1 MGITGYFELQWKCLV
16 VVALRLLFLVPAGV
30 PARSGESYLKDNI
43 TVRQGDSAVLKQAQ
57 KFRARN
63 HLSHSTPAADEVLSV
78 LLRMA
83 REGAHGGI
91 GTMTFLYKCKPFTN
105 KPLKMCNV
113 DNKVSRVAWLNRTTI
128 LFTGNEKWSL
138 DPRVVLLNT
147 AVTEYSIKIINVN
160 LYDEGPYV
168 CSILTNK
175 KPESTKVHL
184 IVQEQCYVGG
194 LYAEYGKGHHL
205 ILERETLQNEQVPA
219 RIVNISTDVSVNEG
233 SNVSLMCLAIG
244 RPEPSIFWKF
254 RSSKGDGKDPP
265 VISRA
270 RSTGT
275 AVGQKGVLWC
285 EASAIPLADFQWYK
299 GERRLF
305 NGLNRVKIENKGKQS
320 MLTFFNV
327 SEEDYGNYT
336 CVAMNTLGI
345 TNASII
351 LYAAVL
357 SHSLLYE
364 SRPANT
370 LKRDFGDPP
379 EMSTYQ

>member
-1 MGITGYFELQWKCLV
+1 MGITGYFQLQWKCLV

-30 PARSGESYLKDNI
+30 PARSGDPYLKDNI
-43 TVRQGDSAVLKQAQ
+43 TVRQGDSAVLK
-57 KFRARN
+57 
-63 HLSHSTPAADEVLSV
+63 
-78 LLRMA
+78 
-83 REGAHGGI
+83 
-91 GTMTFLYKCKPFTN
+91 
-105 KPLKMCNV
+105 CNV

-147 AVTEYSIKIINVN
+147 AVTEYSIKILNVN

-184 IVQEQCYVGG
+184 IV
-194 LYAEYGKGHHL
+194 
-205 ILERETLQNEQVPA
+205 QVPA

-244 RPEPSIFWKF
+244 RPEPTILWKF
-254 RSSKGDGKDPP
+254 RSSKGNRIITEGEYVEMTGITKDMSGSYDCITSNDISPPDVRTVQVTVNYPP

-285 EASAIPLADFQWYK
+285 EASAVPLADFQWYK
-299 GERRLF
+299 GERRLLNGF
-305 NGLNRVKIENKGKQS
+305 NGVKIENKGKQS

-351 LYAAVL
+351 LYGPGAIHDVNNAALSPTCSFLLLTLVLTLSVL
-357 SHSLLYE
+357 SQ
-364 SRPANT
+364 
-370 LKRDFGDPP
+370 F
-379 EMSTYQ
+379 

>member
-1 MGITGYFELQWKCLV
+1 MGITGYFELQWKCLI

-43 TVRQGDSAVLKQAQ
+43 TVRQGDSAVLK
-57 KFRARN
+57 
-63 HLSHSTPAADEVLSV
+63 
-78 LLRMA
+78 
-83 REGAHGGI
+83 
-91 GTMTFLYKCKPFTN
+91 
-105 KPLKMCNV
+105 CNV

-184 IVQEQCYVGG
+184 IVQ
-194 LYAEYGKGHHL
+194 
-205 ILERETLQNEQVPA
+205 VPA
-219 RIVNISTDVSVNEG
+219 RIVNISADVSVNEG

-244 RPEPSIFWKF
+244 RPEPSILWKF
-254 RSSKGDGKDPP
+254 RSSKSEGKGNRIITEGEYVEMTGITKDMSGSYDCITSNDISPPDVRTVQVTVNYPP

-285 EASAIPLADFQWYK
+285 EASAVPLADFQWYK

-305 NGLNRVKIENKGKQS
+305 NGLNGVKIENKGKQS

-351 LYAAVL
+351 LYGPGAIHDVNNAALSPTSSFLLLTLVLTLSVL
-357 SHSLLYE
+357 S
-364 SRPANT
+364 
-370 LKRDFGDPP
+370 KF
-379 EMSTYQ
+379 

>member
-1 MGITGYFELQWKCLV
+1 MMLICNLSDCMEIWYNWKCGYFNI
-16 VVALRLLFLVPAGV
+16 ATGV
-30 PARSGESYLKDNI
+30 PARSGDSYLKDNI
-43 TVRQGDSAVLKQAQ
+43 TVRQGDSAVLKC
-57 KFRARN
+57 
-63 HLSHSTPAADEVLSV
+63 S
-78 LLRMA
+78 
-83 REGAHGGI
+83 
-91 GTMTFLYKCKPFTN
+91 
-105 KPLKMCNV
+105 V

-147 AVTEYSIKIINVN
+147 AVNEYSIKILNVN

-184 IVQEQCYVGG
+184 IVQ
-194 LYAEYGKGHHL
+194 
-205 ILERETLQNEQVPA
+205 VPA
-219 RIVNISTDVSVNEG
+219 RIVNVSTDVSVNEG

-244 RPEPSIFWKF
+244 RPEPSILWKF
-254 RSSKGDGKDPP
+254 RSSKGNRIVTEGEYVEMTGITKDMSGSYDCITSNDISPPDVRTVQVTVNYPP

-285 EASAIPLADFQWYK
+285 EASAVPLADFQWFK
-299 GERRLF
+299 GERRILNGF
-305 NGLNRVKIENKGKQS
+305 NGVKIENKGKQS

-336 CVAMNTLGI
+336 CVAINTLGI

-351 LYAAVL
+351 LYGPGAIHDVNNAAL
-357 SHSLLYE
+357 SPTCSLLLL
-364 SRPANT
+364 T
-370 LKRDFGDPP
+370 LLLTLSLLSKF
-379 EMSTYQ
+379 

>member
-43 TVRQGDSAVLKQAQ
+43 TVRQGDSAVLK
-57 KFRARN
+57 
-63 HLSHSTPAADEVLSV
+63 
-78 LLRMA
+78 
-83 REGAHGGI
+83 
-91 GTMTFLYKCKPFTN
+91 
-105 KPLKMCNV
+105 CNV

-147 AVTEYSIKIINVN
+147 AVTEYSIKILNVN

-184 IVQEQCYVGG
+184 IVQ
-194 LYAEYGKGHHL
+194 
-205 ILERETLQNEQVPA
+205 VPA
-219 RIVNISTDVSVNEG
+219 RIVNVSADVSVNEG

-244 RPEPSIFWKF
+244 RPEPSILWKF
-254 RSSKGDGKDPP
+254 RSSKGDGRGSRIITEGEYVEMTGITKDMSGSYDCITSNDISPPDVRTVQVTVNYPP
-265 VISRA
+265 VISRV

-285 EASAIPLADFQWYK
+285 EASAVPLADFQWYK

-305 NGLNRVKIENKGKQS
+305 NGLNGVKIENKGKES

-345 TNASII
+345 TNTSII
-351 LYAAVL
+351 LNGPGAIHDVNNAALSPASSFLLLTLVLTLSVL
-357 SHSLLYE
+357 S
-364 SRPANT
+364 
-370 LKRDFGDPP
+370 KF
-379 EMSTYQ
+379 

>member
-1 MGITGYFELQWKCLV
+1 MCNPACFIFTLWLIALLV
-16 VVALRLLFLVPAGV
+16 YPGV

-43 TVRQGDSAVLKQAQ
+43 TVRQGDSAVLK
-57 KFRARN
+57 
-63 HLSHSTPAADEVLSV
+63 
-78 LLRMA
+78 
-83 REGAHGGI
+83 
-91 GTMTFLYKCKPFTN
+91 
-105 KPLKMCNV
+105 CNV

-184 IVQEQCYVGG
+184 IVQ
-194 LYAEYGKGHHL
+194 
-205 ILERETLQNEQVPA
+205 VPA
-219 RIVNISTDVSVNEG
+219 RIVNISADVSVNEG

-254 RSSKGDGKDPP
+254 RSSKGGGKGNRIITEGEYVEMTGITKDMSGSYDCITSNDISPPDVRTVQVTVNYPP

-285 EASAIPLADFQWYK
+285 EASAVPLADFQWYK

-305 NGLNRVKIENKGKQS
+305 NGLNGVKIENKGKQS

-351 LYAAVL
+351 LYGPGAIHDVNNAALSPTSSFLLLILVLTLSVL
-357 SHSLLYE
+357 S
-364 SRPANT
+364 
-370 LKRDFGDPP
+370 KF
-379 EMSTYQ
+379 

>member
-1 MGITGYFELQWKCLV
+1 MGITGYVELQWKCLI

-43 TVRQGDSAVLKQAQ
+43 TVRQGDSAVLK
-57 KFRARN
+57 
-63 HLSHSTPAADEVLSV
+63 
-78 LLRMA
+78 
-83 REGAHGGI
+83 
-91 GTMTFLYKCKPFTN
+91 
-105 KPLKMCNV
+105 CNV

-184 IVQEQCYVGG
+184 IVQ
-194 LYAEYGKGHHL
+194 
-205 ILERETLQNEQVPA
+205 VPA
-219 RIVNISTDVSVNEG
+219 RIVNISADVSVNEG

-244 RPEPSIFWKF
+244 RPEPSILWKF
-254 RSSKGDGKDPP
+254 RSSKSEGKGNRIITEGEYVEMTGITKDMSGSYDCITSNDISPPDVRTVQVTVNYPP

-285 EASAIPLADFQWYK
+285 EVSAVPLADFQWYK

-351 LYAAVL
+351 LYGPGAIHDVNNPALSPTSSFLLLTLVLTLSVL
-357 SHSLLYE
+357 S
-364 SRPANT
+364 
-370 LKRDFGDPP
+370 KF
-379 EMSTYQ
+379 

>member
-1 MGITGYFELQWKCLV
+1 M
-16 VVALRLLFLVPAGV
+16 ALPTMIDGRVTAKDYRTILRRKMQQLEGV
-30 PARSGESYLKDNI
+30 PARSGDSYLKDNI
-43 TVRQGDSAVLKQAQ
+43 TVRQGDSAVLK
-57 KFRARN
+57 
-63 HLSHSTPAADEVLSV
+63 
-78 LLRMA
+78 
-83 REGAHGGI
+83 
-91 GTMTFLYKCKPFTN
+91 
-105 KPLKMCNV
+105 CNV

-147 AVTEYSIKIINVN
+147 AITEYSIKILNVN

-184 IVQEQCYVGG
+184 IV
-194 LYAEYGKGHHL
+194 
-205 ILERETLQNEQVPA
+205 QVPA

-244 RPEPSIFWKF
+244 RPEPTILWKF
-254 RSSKGDGKDPP
+254 RSSKGNRIITEGEYVEMTGITKDMSGSYDCITSNDISPPDVRTVQVTVNYPP

-285 EASAIPLADFQWYK
+285 EASAVPLADFQWFK
-299 GERRLF
+299 GERRLLNGF
-305 NGLNRVKIENKGKQS
+305 NGVKIENKGKQS

-351 LYAAVL
+351 LYGPGAIHDVNNAALSPTGSLLLLTLALTLSVL
-357 SHSLLYE
+357 S
-364 SRPANT
+364 
-370 LKRDFGDPP
+370 KF
-379 EMSTYQ
+379 